1 MTRSNRIK
9 GYKEYYKW
17 RSVKTVPTYE
27 VTSDTEIKDLACSCQ
42 YIFELMLEKVI
53 DRIIKLNFSKNIV
66 YAGGCAL
73 NSLANMKIVKNKYF
87 EKLFIPRMKRKK

>member
-1 MTRSNRIK
+1 
-9 GYKEYYKW
+9 
-17 RSVKTVPTYE
+17 
-27 VTSDTEIKDLACSCQ
+27 
-42 YIFELMLEKVI
+42 MLEKII

-87 EKLFIPRMKRKK
+87 EKLFIPYAPGDAGGSIEVRITFSLKKS